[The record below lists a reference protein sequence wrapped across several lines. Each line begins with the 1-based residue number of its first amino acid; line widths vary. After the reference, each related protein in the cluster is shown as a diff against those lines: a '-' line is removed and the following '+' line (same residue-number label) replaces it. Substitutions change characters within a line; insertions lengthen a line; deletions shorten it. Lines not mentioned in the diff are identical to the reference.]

1 MHFHDA
7 VANDNCRENSTLTI
21 DPKARFS
28 RRALY
33 YSKFR
38 PRYPEA
44 IRGFMELEL
53 GLTRESIVADVGSG
67 TGILSELFLKQG
79 NTVFAV
85 EPNQEMRITA
95 ERLLSKYS
103 NFRSVE
109 GSAEDTTLPSASV
122 DFVMAGQAF
131 HWFNPIQA
139 KVEFARILKP
149 KGWVLLIWNVRQVST
164 RFMQEYEALLNEFA
178 SRHAFTSRTT
188 KERIGSEGLRN
199 FLGQYN
205 EKRFENSQ
213 VFDFEGLKG
222 RLLSASYVPLPGEE
236 GYDGMLAELRRIFNS
251 YRKNGAV
258 IFEYETEV
266 YYSQLYEQ
274 T

>member
-1 MHFHDA
+1 M
-7 VANDNCRENSTLTI
+7 TI

-28 RRALY
+28 RRAVY

-44 IRGFMELEL
+44 IHRFMELEL

-131 HWFNPIQA
+131 HWFNPIQS

-188 KERIGSEGLRN
+188 TERIGSEGLRN

-251 YRKNGAV
+251 YRKNGTV
-258 IFEYETEV
+258 TFEYETEV